1 MNGVPE
7 TGSEAGERARA
18 GEATGTPVAAEERL
32 GGAEAAFM
40 AAKAVL
46 VSLEVVL
53 LVAMEGARE
62 GSELGK

>member
-1 MNGVPE
+1 
-7 TGSEAGERARA
+7 
-18 GEATGTPVAAEERL
+18 
-32 GGAEAAFM
+32 M

-62 GSELGK
+62 DSELGSEEDEILKGGEGRKRGVAIR